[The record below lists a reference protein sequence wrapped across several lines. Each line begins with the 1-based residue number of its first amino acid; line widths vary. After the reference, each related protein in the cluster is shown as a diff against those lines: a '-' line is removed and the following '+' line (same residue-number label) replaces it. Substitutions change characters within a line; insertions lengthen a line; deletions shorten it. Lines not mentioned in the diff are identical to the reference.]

1 MRRTLVQVRNGVMVL
16 SALMASAAQAQTLSP
31 STAPLATTTTTTTA
45 TSPST
50 GTTTSSPS
58 PTTQLVVSKDIV
70 KDFRAICDGKTDA
83 APAFAAFNKWAVT
96 QTAMVQ
102 LTIPSGSVCAFTS
115 NAGQWWAKGIKNL
128 LVVGYGA
135 TLTNNGGSS
144 PGFFLGGR
152 GQIADNLHSARL
164 ATVAAGTSKVQ
175 LLTPK
180 QASLFTVG
188 SYALITGFDLQG
200 IWQAPYGYPSNP
212 HWFEYVKVTSVDT
225 NAGTVTFAAPLKNTY
240 KSTWPNYN
248 SGSQFEVDAGGPAT
262 LYALDPSWD
271 TQVEYRG
278 LTISQEKFQ
287 TYAVGRSVTY
297 RDVKFTGSHCGVPTQ
312 NYLWQAINT
321 DFSACNIEVDKLITT
336 MVLDRVT
343 IHLLKFQ
350 SSSTDLLTMSNST
363 VRTQMTGTPKKAVI
377 SNTTIADFRPG
388 AYAYGRSDEVVCTN
402 CVFPQFNPAG
412 VTETGLGANPVNIS
426 YKMSNGIISFPN
438 GTNILGASNN
448 GSGKV
453 RLTVASTKGFVTNN
467 RVNVSG
473 IIGTS
478 EANGGNR
485 LITVVDGT
493 HFDLPEVTFSR
504 AYQSG
509 GVVGL
514 YAPRWA
520 VPGTYVLWRTPLG
533 AGPGFR
539 VLDVSQD
546 QNFTYVRTNLSGG
559 FPTFA
564 GANTKIGMLVH
575 PAPRFTCRNC
585 SGSLEAL
592 DLSQA
597 PAGAP
602 LYSYSKRSYSA
613 SNGTTPG
620 ARVTMWGNL
629 ISAKFDV
636 TQPHTGSTSLM
647 FNLSQFNNWPLLTGS
662 DTISYFGP
670 AVNMAIPGARTV
682 SPTAV
687 SGMKTLDKL
696 GVAPS
701 SAALL
706 GTSYSSPIFSSS
718 AGGDAKITVELIT
731 DQGLDNQ

>member
-1 MRRTLVQVRNGVMVL
+1 MVL

-115 NAGQWWAKGIKNL
+115 NAGLWWAKGIKNL

-135 TLTNNGGSS
+135 TITNNGANS
-144 PGFFLGGR
+144 PGFFLGGK
-152 GQIADNLHSARL
+152 GQFADNLHSARL
-164 ATVAAGTSKVQ
+164 ATVAAGSSKVQ
-175 LLTPK
+175 LQTPK

-188 SYALITGFDLQG
+188 RYALITGFDLQG

-297 RDVKFTGSHCGVPTQ
+297 RDVKFTGAHCGVPTQ

-350 SSSTDLLTMSNST
+350 SSSTDLMTMSNST
-363 VRTQMTGTPKKAVI
+363 VKTQMSGTPKKAVI
-377 SNTTIADFRPG
+377 SDTKIADFRPG
-388 AYAYGRSDEVVCTN
+388 AFAYGRSDEVVCTN
-402 CVFPQFNPAG
+402 CVISSFNPAG
-412 VTETGLGANPVNIS
+412 LFESGFGSNPVQVS
-426 YKMSNGIISFPN
+426 YAMSNGVITFPN
-438 GTNILGASNN
+438 GTAILGAANN
-448 GSGKV
+448 GAGKV
-453 RLTVASTKGFVTNN
+453 RLTVESTVGLASNN
-467 RVNVSG
+467 RVNVTSVG
-473 IIGTS
+473 GTY
-478 EANGGNR
+478 EANGGNK
-485 LITVVDGT
+485 LITVIDAT
-493 HFDLPEVTFSR
+493 HIDLPEVSFVN
-504 AYQSG
+504 AYKSG
-509 GVVGL
+509 GFIGL

-520 VPGTYVLWRTPLG
+520 VPGTNLLWVG
-533 AGPGFR
+533 AHGTGPVFK
-539 VLDVSQD
+539 VLDVTQD
-546 QNFTYVRTNLSGG
+546 QKFTYIKTD
-559 FPTFA
+559 FPGTFPAYA
-564 GANTKIGMLVH
+564 GAKLAIRVH
-575 PAPRFTCRNC
+575 PAPKFTCTNC
-585 SGSLEAL
+585 SGSADAL
-592 DLSQA
+592 DLNSA
-597 PAGAP
+597 PPGAP
-602 LYSYSKRSYSA
+602 LYSYSKRTYSA
-613 SNGTTPG
+613 AAGTTPG
-620 ARVTMWGNL
+620 PRVALWGPL
-629 ISAKFDV
+629 KSAKFNV
-636 TQPHTGSTSLM
+636 TTPYSGPGALQ
-647 FNLSQFNNWPLLTGS
+647 FQLSQFNNWPIM
-662 DTISYFGP
+662 ISQSTVSTFGP
-670 AVNMAIPGARTV
+670 SINMGVAGQRTV
-682 SPTAV
+682 TPTGV
-687 SGMKTLDKL
+687 SGMQALDKL
-696 GVAPS
+696 GVLPAPATLVGAS
-701 SAALL
+701 NSGPTFNAA
-706 GTSYSSPIFSSS
+706 TSSP
-718 AGGDAKITVELIT
+718 AQITVELTT
-731 DQGLDNQ
+731 DQGISQ